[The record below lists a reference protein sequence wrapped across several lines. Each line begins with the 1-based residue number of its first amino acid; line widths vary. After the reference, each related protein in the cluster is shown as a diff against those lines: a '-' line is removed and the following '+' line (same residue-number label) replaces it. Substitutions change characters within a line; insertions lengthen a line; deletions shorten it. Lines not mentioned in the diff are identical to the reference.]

1 MANPYDALDTE
12 ELDTINPYDELD
24 EDEGT
29 STEAKE
35 IDTRKLEDQRNS
47 GQSDDAIL
55 DNIINQ
61 AGPNLSM
68 DGKPFSLTSMMEN
81 GTQSKDIMDFIV
93 SGNVVNTNINNPL
106 KVANAVV
113 GTAST
118 NILGL
123 PVDLLNMATSATE
136 ALFRGTANT
145 IAGINAPEGVSDPL
159 SENYNP
165 DYYLS
170 TDKRDFLLSSPTP
183 FGGSQSIRDGLN
195 YVYDK
200 VGIDNLVDS
209 KYEIPPE
216 YRALYEGSRVV
227 TENAIPAISALKLAK
242 LGFGLNNPFM
252 SSIKDSPKKFAK
264 TEAAATGT
272 AASLVSGAELA
283 GLNENPWVTMGLE
296 FTGAIVG
303 GNASSIKNG
312 LANSTKKVA
321 GGLTDSFATLFSD
334 TASQKVVINKFL
346 IAADT
351 KRKDIL
357 KQIDAAKIAG
367 NDERVAELTDL
378 AELYTPERLLQNLKD
393 SVPVKTDAQ
402 GIKIG
407 EDGYDESTGAFAPL
421 DKVTTTLPL
430 GELTGNPFFIG
441 MQNKML
447 DGSSSLSGDVQ
458 NKVNA
463 ALVGIL
469 DISERLA
476 RGGNTQAAATMR
488 SSYFQELLNTKLAA
502 TKADIDA
509 RINELGPDVSQAEA
523 STIAQQT
530 LFDAKDNIRKMET
543 YLWEQIDGS
552 IPLSGNGL
560 AKVIKKLEANRLI
573 DGMTLAG
580 GGQLDDVITNIYN
593 KVNNPSATVS
603 VDELRKFKSVMQ
615 SAAREARGADKLF
628 QAGIFDELVTGVIDE
643 LGTIPNPAEKVKF
656 DTANRFS
663 LELNKRF
670 TRYFNQDAL
679 STKGTGG
686 TTMRPEQVLEGALTG
701 TELNRY
707 LNLTELR
714 KGAEYADEAG
724 VQLNNY
730 KAQVDAE
737 NINAPDDVEV
747 NAVGEGDVNLP
758 SSAVDDLEATSG
770 NIPTDEDIIPEVQ
783 VTGTGE
789 GYYGNGLLD
798 PENPIPEYTIYGA
811 EQKVDATD
819 TATGTTSADDGF
831 NPGGQSA
838 SVPSLLDD
846 AVKIDLGPQMS
857 EAQEN
862 FLRGAVTKLKNTDNT
877 IPADKLESFMAADT
891 NAAILKDFPNF
902 KAELDGLLTAQKNL
916 DEIVETFGRISE
928 TGTLPAAI
936 NEVLSS
942 ANPVENFTRLSKE
955 AITPEALED
964 FRLSSMD
971 ALFSKARQSDGAPN
985 FFAMADELT
994 KPLSGKKGD
1003 ISIIE
1008 LMEQNGV
1015 INAADKK
1022 IISEAMSLGAEIQKR
1037 NMDPSKLTDIL
1048 NDMGDM
1054 VNNTARILGANFG
1067 AKFGVGEGSQLQ
1079 AAAIGSSLFKK
1090 IVSGL
1095 PLANQARQAEL
1106 MILQPDLAL
1115 KVLSENPQISRGA
1128 MHTFKE
1134 WGKDYAMSYRGLTK
1148 TGAVGKALKDASF
1161 ETGKMLGIGLSKA
1174 ASNAPVSSSQALID
1188 NNQDKDTPTLTTQM
1202 EQALP

>member
-12 ELDTINPYDELD
+12 ELDTVNPYDELD
-24 EDEGT
+24 EDEGE
-29 STEAKE
+29 STETKE

-55 DNIINQ
+55 NNIINQ
-61 AGPNLSM
+61 AGSDLSM

-81 GTQSKDIMDFIV
+81 GTQPKDIMDFIV
-93 SGNVVNTNINNPL
+93 SGNVVNTNIDSPL

-252 SSIKDSPKKFAK
+252 SSIKDAPKKFAK

-321 GGLTDSFATLFSD
+321 GGLTSTFASLFSE
-334 TASQKVVINKFL
+334 TAAAKVAINKML

-351 KRKDIL
+351 QRKDIL
-357 KQIDAAKIAG
+357 KQIDSAKIAG
-367 NDERVAELTDL
+367 NDERVAELTAK
-378 AELYTPERLLQNLKD
+378 AELYTPQSLLQALEN
-393 SVPVKTDAQ
+393 SVPSKMDAN
-402 GIKIG
+402 GIRIG
-407 EDGYDESTGAFAPL
+407 EDGYDASTGAFAPL
-421 DKVTTTLPL
+421 DAARTKLPL
-430 GELTGNPFFIG
+430 GELTGNPFFIA
-441 MQNKML
+441 
-447 DGSSSLSGDVQ
+447 VQ
-458 NKVNA
+458 NNMLEGSKSLPGEVQKQVSA
-463 ALVGIL
+463 ALSTIL
-469 DISERLA
+469 DASERLA
-476 RGGNTQAAATMR
+476 RGGNPDAAATMR

-560 AKVIKKLEANRLI
+560 AKVIKNLEANRLI

-580 GGQLDDVITNIYN
+580 GGQLDAVISNIYN

-628 QAGIFDELVTGVIDE
+628 QAGIFDELVSGVIDE

-686 TTMRPEQVLEGALTG
+686 TTMRSEQVLEGALTG

-707 LNLTELR
+707 LNLRELR
-714 KGAEYADEAG
+714 EGAEFADEAG
-724 VQLNNY
+724 VQLDNY

-737 NINAPDDVEV
+737 NVNAPDDVEV
-747 NAVGEGDVNLP
+747 NAVGGGDVNLP

-770 NIPTDEDIIPEVQ
+770 SMPTDDDIIPEVQ
-783 VTGTGE
+783 VTGTGK

-846 AVKIDLGPQMS
+846 AVRIDLGPQMS

-916 DEIVETFGRISE
+916 DEIVGNFGRISE
-928 TGTLPAAI
+928 TGTLPASI

-971 ALFSKARQSDGAPN
+971 ALFSKVRQPDGSPN

-1015 INAADKK
+1015 INASDKK

-1037 NMDPSKLTDIL
+1037 TMDPTKLDEVL
-1048 NDMGDM
+1048 KDMGDM

-1090 IVSGL
+1090 IVSGV

-1128 MHTFKE
+1128 IHTFKE

-1148 TGAVGKALKDASF
+1148 TGAVGKALKDASV
-1161 ETGKMLGIGLSKA
+1161 ETSKMLGAGLSKA

-1202 EQALP
+1202 EEALP